1 MVNASEASHELVQ
14 LRTLGTQGAV
24 QLFERYRSR
33 LARMVVLR
41 LDSRIIGKVDVEDVL
56 QDAVMEAA
64 RRIED
69 YLDRPTVPFFVWL
82 RTITSQILI
91 DVHRRYLG
99 AQMRDVK
106 REMSLD
112 KGIPEEDI
120 FLDAGLAPERL
131 ILEPASRTTAEN
143 ASASLAVRPDERE
156 GEWLLVTSGFHMPRA
171 IETFCAAGWTDLTAW
186 PTDFRSDPAPGGIT
200 WGFLDRLS
208 KLDLAM
214 KEYVGLLAYR
224 LTGRSKELS
233 PEGC

>member
-14 LRTLGTQGAV
+14 LRTSGTQGAV

-99 AQMRDVK
+99 AQMRDVN

-112 KGIPEEDI
+112 KSIPEGTSSAFLLAQLAGSLTSPSQGAARNEMLGELREALQNLEEIDREVLILRHLEELSNNEVADI
-120 FLDAGLAPERL
+120 LCIDKFAASKRYVRALERL
-131 ILEPASRTTAEN
+131 SR
-143 ASASLAVRPDERE
+143 AVP
-156 GEWLLVTSGFHMPRA
+156 LQSHP
-171 IETFCAAGWTDLTAW
+171 
-186 PTDFRSDPAPGGIT
+186 
-200 WGFLDRLS
+200 
-208 KLDLAM
+208 
-214 KEYVGLLAYR
+214 
-224 LTGRSKELS
+224 
-233 PEGC
+233 